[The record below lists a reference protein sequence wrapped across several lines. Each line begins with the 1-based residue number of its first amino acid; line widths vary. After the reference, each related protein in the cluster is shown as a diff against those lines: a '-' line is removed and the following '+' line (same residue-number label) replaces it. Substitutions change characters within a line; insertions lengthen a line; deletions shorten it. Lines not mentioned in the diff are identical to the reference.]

1 MLLGDIL
8 KTFSDEPA
16 ATEYLMSLG
25 DVPLVAR
32 LQQLATAEG
41 ETVGEFA
48 SAAVQRYASQASD
61 EEWLTLLGLISR
73 TDDPATVCLRRALEY
88 AVARDQS

>member
-8 KTFSDEPA
+8 KTFSDEPV
-16 ATEYLMSLG
+16 ATEYLLSLG
-25 DVPLVAR
+25 DIPLVAR

-73 TDDPATVCLRRALEY
+73 TDDPAIVCLRRALAY
-88 AVARDQS
+88 TVDRN

>member
-16 ATEYLMSLG
+16 ATEYLLSLG
-25 DVPLVAR
+25 DIPLVAR

-73 TDDPATVCLRRALEY
+73 TDDPAIVCLRRALAY
-88 AVARDQS
+88 TVDRN